1 MLATLSLFALLV
13 YGYAFLAAD
22 AKLFGCPTTDY
33 KDQPDDTEYIRHAG
47 ILKIRQL
54 FLKNAFFRELFSCY
68 FCLGVWTG
76 MLAHGTLVVL
86 APYNPHILNSYILL
100 SNDIVGSVS
109 SFVVAA
115 VIGGPLCYI
124 SEIVIQILEKL
135 TDKLEG

>member
-1 MLATLSLFALLV
+1 
-13 YGYAFLAAD
+13 
-22 AKLFGCPTTDY
+22 
-33 KDQPDDTEYIRHAG
+33 
-47 ILKIRQL
+47 
-54 FLKNAFFRELFSCY
+54 
-68 FCLGVWTG
+68 